1 MLHELGHGVYDL
13 GFRRRSCPGSC
24 ASTHLVATEASALL
38 FGALA
43 GRRDWLERDPRAER
57 GEGAELEGRLRAP
70 APSELLVFTR
80 WVLVMNTFER
90 ALYADPDGD
99 LDALWW
105 ELVQRYQG
113 VTPPDDRRAPDWA
126 AKIHIAVSPVYYHTY
141 LYGAI
146 VALQLDAALES
157 ELGGIVDRPEAGAL
171 LRERLYAPGESIRWD
186 RLVEQASG
194 APLSVEF
201 LERAVAHA
209 GAMTDVAP
217 YVQEP
222 TAEEEERKTSYL
234 ELFFDLVF
242 VFAFTQVTALIL
254 EDTSPQG
261 FARAAL
267 VLAMVWWAWSA
278 YAWMTNAID
287 VENAVTRLIMFAA
300 MAAGFFMA
308 LAVPDAFQDEAAWF
322 AVAYFVVRVLNPTLY
337 TWGVRDDPVH
347 LRAMVRL
354 APWFLVAA
362 FVALVG
368 GFVDADYRAWVWL
381 ASLVIDVVGTLTVA
395 RVEWRVSPS
404 HFAERFAL
412 IVIIALGES
421 IVAIGIGTSGLRA
434 RHDLRPLGDRRVR
447 RCRRAVV
454 GVLRLHRR
462 RRRAGAPSRLAAGA
476 RADGTRR
483 LHVLPLP
490 GGARDHPLRGR
501 GEEDAR
507 ASARPALGGG
517 ALGARARRSRSS
529 SSGFALMRF
538 RVVRRVAWERLAAA
552 VLALVVAVV
561 LDGADAIVTL
571 GVVIVILVLSV
582 ALETARLRELRAE
595 IRAG

>member
-1 MLHELGHGVYDL
+1 M
-13 GFRRRSCPGSC
+13 
-24 ASTHLVATEASALL
+24 
-38 FGALA
+38 
-43 GRRDWLERDPRAER
+43 
-57 GEGAELEGRLRAP
+57 
-70 APSELLVFTR
+70 FTR

-146 VALQLDAALES
+146 VALQLVAALES
-157 ELGGIVDRPEAGAL
+157 ELGGIVDRPETGTL
-171 LRERLYAPGESIRWD
+171 LRREAL
-186 RLVEQASG
+186 
-194 APLSVEF
+194 
-201 LERAVAHA
+201 RARRVDSLGPPRRA
-209 GAMTDVAP
+209 GFGRAALGRVPRARGFATRRMTDVAP
-217 YVQEP
+217 YVREP
-222 TAEEEERKTSYL
+222 TYEEEERKTSYL

-254 EDTSPQG
+254 EDTTPQG

-287 VENAVTRLIMFAA
+287 VENAVTRVIMFAA
-300 MAAGFFMA
+300 MTAGFFMA

-322 AVAYFVVRVLNPTLY
+322 AVAYFVVRVLNPALY
-337 TWGVRDDPVH
+337 AWGVRGDPVL
-347 LRAMVRL
+347 LRAMGRL
-354 APWFLVAA
+354 APWFVVAA
-362 FVALVG
+362 VVALVG

-421 IVAIGIGTSGLRA
+421 IVAIGIGTSGLPRDTTYALSVIVAFAGVAALWWAYFDFTAVAAERA
-434 RHDLRPLGDRRVR
+434 L
-447 RCRRAVV
+447 RRAS
-454 GVLRLHRR
+454 
-462 RRRAGAPSRLAAGA
+462 PQA
-476 RADGTRR
+476 RG
-483 LHVLPLP
+483 PL
-490 GGARDHPLRGR
+490 ARDVFTYFHYPVVLGIILYAVAAKKTLEHPLDPLSDAGR
-501 GEEDAR
+501 W
-507 ASARPALGGG
+507 ALG
-517 ALGARARRSRSS
+517 LGIAIFLV
-529 SSGFALMRF
+529 GFALMRF
-538 RVVRRVAWERLAAA
+538 RVVHRVAWERLAAA
-552 VLALVVAVV
+552 VLSLVVAVV
-561 LDGADAIVTL
+561 LDGADAIATL

-582 ALETARLRELRAE
+582 ALETARLREVRAE